1 MKGLILA
8 GGKGLRLRPITHT
21 GAKQLVPVANK
32 PVLFYVIE
40 DLAAAGVCDVGIV
53 VAPETADQIR
63 GTVGDGS
70 RWGLKVTY
78 IEQSRP
84 GGLAHAVKESR
95 GFLGDER
102 FVMCLGDN
110 VTQGGVAAA
119 VREFEHGSMN
129 CSIFLKEVENPTMFG
144 VAVLDGDRIVRLIE
158 KPKVPPSNLALM
170 GIYFFDR
177 NVWSAIE
184 AIKPSARGELE
195 ITDAIQHMLE
205 QGLDVRPHVH
215 KGWWLDTGK
224 KDDILEANR
233 ILLEMVEP
241 RCAGEVDAASS
252 LIGRVVVEEGARIV
266 NSVVRG
272 PAAIG
277 ERTLI
282 ENSYVGP
289 FSAIYHDC
297 RIVNAE
303 IEHSIV
309 LQNSAIEDVGGRI
322 ESSLIGRDVT
332 VHRAPTKP
340 RAHRLTVGDHSRV
353 EIQQ

>member
-40 DLAAAGVCDVGIV
+40 DLAEASVQDVGIV

-63 GTVGDGS
+63 ETVGDGS
-70 RWGLKVTY
+70 RWGIKVTY

-110 VTQGGVAAA
+110 VTQGGVAVA
-119 VREFEHGSMN
+119 VREFERGDMN

-144 VAVLDGDRIVRLIE
+144 VAVLDGDRVVRLVE

-177 NVWSAIE
+177 SVWSAIE

-195 ITDAIQHMLE
+195 ITDAIQWMVE

-233 ILLEMVEP
+233 ILLEIIEP

-252 LIGRVVVEEGARIV
+252 LIGRVVVEAGARIV

-322 ESSLIGRDVT
+322 EDSLIGRDVT
-332 VHRAPTKP
+332 VHRAPPKP